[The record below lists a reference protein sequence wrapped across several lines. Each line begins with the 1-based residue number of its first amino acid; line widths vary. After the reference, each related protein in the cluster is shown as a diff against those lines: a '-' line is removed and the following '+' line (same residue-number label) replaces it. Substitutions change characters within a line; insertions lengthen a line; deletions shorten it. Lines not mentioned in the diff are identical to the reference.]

1 MKSNRIMKRLLVFS
15 VLSAAMMSLTAQE
28 TGDKERISAIQSA
41 DNSYFYDKDYERAA
55 SLYEPLLN
63 ANPDNSNIAA
73 KLGICY
79 LNMDGKKTEALELL
93 KKASKNIAASSK
105 AYKKTGTQ
113 APADT
118 YLYLA
123 IAYHRNDSLGKAL
136 SLYSEVKKKLTA
148 GDEVQA
154 DFIDQQIRNC
164 RYALEMKKKPLR
176 IISNLFAPWL
186 ADYPGACNPV
196 LSRNDSVFVFTL
208 KQTGKTQIYC
218 SYKTG
223 GSWNRP
229 SNITRQLGGFDR
241 FYSNS
246 ITGDGKT
253 LILFMDDGD
262 DGNLYMS
269 HRTDT
274 AWSHIRS
281 VGKFVNTIYW
291 EDHGFITP
299 DGRTMYF
306 ASNRPGGEGELDI
319 WVSRKLDDGTWDR
332 PVNCGNVINTPY
344 DENTPYYDADEDALL
359 FSSNGHLSMG
369 GYDVFRST
377 ARGGTW
383 TQPVAMPFAFNNVLE
398 NTNFILN
405 NNAPG
410 FVASRYDEK
419 EKSRNIYAIV
429 AVNPADELTR
439 ASGTIKL
446 EDGLEVE
453 PALSLITVR
462 NTKTNEVIQNTAV
475 AKDGSFSFNI
485 KPGEYEILASH
496 DGYVT
501 DTINLSLPLYYG
513 GNFIPVNP
521 VLIPLGVASGE
532 FLSIK
537 NILFDFSSF
546 KIRDDVKPVLE
557 SVRKILVSNPGLTVE
572 IAGHTDSKGSIEF
585 NRRLADQRAQAVINY
600 YTSSGI
606 ENTIFI
612 KRSFGKSSPVAIN
625 TNPDG
630 TDNPEGRKYNR
641 RVTFGI
647 VNPQTGIIIRHE
659 ASTPDQLRQSYSM
672 RFSVVLMKTKRKL
685 DPAYFN
691 KVIKDDM
698 LFIRVFETDSLNYY
712 TLGVF
717 NVRSDAEK
725 YAEFARQLG
734 LNEAYVINQND
745 LEAQSSTIAEPEKVV
760 VNNPARRIFTIQLQ
774 ATRGP
779 LDINRAFANIK
790 EVREIVEGDGWYRY
804 IYGEFPSVAGA
815 KEALL
820 KVKKDFEDA
829 FIREIEVTEK
839 N

>member
-462 NTKTNEVIQNTAV
+462 NTKTNEVFQNTAV

>member
-1 MKSNRIMKRLLVFS
+1 MKSNCIMKRLIVFS
-15 VLSAAMMSLTAQE
+15 VLSVTMMSLAAQE
-28 TGDKERISAIQSA
+28 TGEKERASALQSA
-41 DNSYFYDKDYERAA
+41 DNSYYYDKDYERAA

-63 ANPDNSNIAA
+63 ANPENSNIAA

-93 KKASKNIAASSK
+93 KKASKNIAASNK

-123 IAYHRNDSLGKAL
+123 IAYHRNDSLTKAI
-136 SLYSEVKKKLTA
+136 SLYSDVKKKLA
-148 GDEVQA
+148 PEDEAQA

-164 RYALEMKKKPLR
+164 RYAMEMKKKPLR

-186 ADYPGACNPV
+186 TDYPGACNPV
-196 LSRNDSVFVFTL
+196 LARNDSVFVFTV
-208 KQTGKTQIYC
+208 KQKGKTQIYC
-218 SYKTG
+218 SYKSG
-223 GSWNRP
+223 GEWNRP

-269 HRTDT
+269 QRTDT
-274 AWSHIRS
+274 SWSHIRS
-281 VGKFVNTIYW
+281 VGRFVNTIYW

-299 DGRTMYF
+299 DGQSMYF

-319 WVSRKLDDGTWDR
+319 WVSRRLEDGTWDR

-344 DENTPYYDADEDALL
+344 DENTPYYDVDENALL

-369 GYDVFRST
+369 GYDVFRSIN
-377 ARGGTW
+377 RGGSW

-398 NTNFILN
+398 NTHFILN

-439 ASGTIKL
+439 AAGVIKL
-446 EDGLEVE
+446 EDGLEVD
-453 PALSLITVR
+453 PAVSLITVK
-462 NTKTNEVIQNTAV
+462 NTKTNEVFQNTSV

-485 KPGEYEILASH
+485 KPGDYEILVSH

-513 GNFIPVNP
+513 GNYIPVNP
-521 VLIPLGVASGE
+521 VLIPLRVASGE

-537 NILFDFSSF
+537 NILFDFSSY
-546 KIRDDVKPVLE
+546 KIRDDVKPILE
-557 SVRKILVSNPGLTVE
+557 SVRKILINNPGLTVE

-585 NRRLADQRAQAVINY
+585 NKRLADQRAQAVINY

-659 ASTPDQLRQSYSM
+659 VSTPDQLRQSYST
-672 RFSVVLMKTKRKL
+672 RFIVVLMKTKRKL

-691 KVIKDDM
+691 KLIKDDM
-698 LFIRVFETDSLNYY
+698 LFIRVIETDSLNYY

-725 YAEFARQLG
+725 YAEYARQQG

-745 LEAQSSTIAEPEKVV
+745 LEAQSPSLNEPAPV
-760 VNNPARRIFTIQLQ
+760 VNKNLTRKIFTIQLQ
-774 ATRGP
+774 AARGP
-779 LDINRAFANIK
+779 LNISKAFAK
-790 EVREIVEGDGWYRY
+790 YSGVREIVEGDGWYKY
-804 IYGEFPSVAGA
+804 IYGEFNSVATA
-815 KEALL
+815 KEALVS
-820 KVKKDFEDA
+820 VKKDFEDA
-829 FIREIEVTEK
+829 FIRETEVAEK
-839 N
+839 D